1 MVVCGWEGG
10 GAGWAWPCEEGIA
23 SDQGPWAMVVVG
35 GGAGAVGA
43 APSGLLGGASSSELS
58 GAARQAVGPGGS

>member
-23 SDQGPWAMVVVG
+23 SDQAPWAMVRGGAG
-35 GGAGAVGA
+35 GGAGYW
-43 APSGLLGGASSSELS
+43 E
-58 GAARQAVGPGGS
+58 